1 MFTNIVLTKLK
12 IFSKKKNFWTG
23 FWIILRT
30 KKLIPYNRFKQI
42 GDMKPEMNLI
52 QYINSEGDIDYA
64 FQHAYEKHPYFCLQP
79 VITMNNG
86 RVSYESELK
95 SPETY
100 RNARKSCQNG
110 KIRTKLSQK
119 DILVLR
125 TEYPFYIVGVYHG
138 SFHIWTGSI
147 RYLHFCFRTHVIPL

>member
-1 MFTNIVLTKLK
+1 MQDANGLFHPDPV
-12 IFSKKKNFWTG
+12 
-23 FWIILRT
+23 IILDGHKSIKTGLKWT
-30 KKLIPYNRFKQI
+30 KQDGSPLHYT
-42 GDMKPEMNLI
+42 GGLG
-52 QYINSEGDIDYA
+52 YTEGDIDYA

-110 KIRTKLSQK
+110 KIRTKLSQE